1 MADLSL
7 NLEIK
12 GIGSTNMSM
21 DDAKKLYN
29 ELRVLFEEKV
39 KYVPSGGWH
48 WQYPWWSYNTN
59 FNPYGIYGSYSSG
72 QHPPTKGIQ
81 RRGFTGSDTSSM
93 SAYNISV

>member
-48 WQYPWWSYNTN
+48 WQYPWWGYSYYHNA
-59 FNPYGIYGSYSSG
+59 IYGTSSG
-72 QHPPTKGIQ
+72 GNTSHLKGTSS
-81 RRGFTGSDTSSM
+81 RGLSVGDTGSM

>member
-12 GIGSTNMSM
+12 GIGSTQMSM

-39 KYVPSGGWH
+39 KYVPSGGWM
-48 WQYPWWSYNTN
+48 WNYPWWGYSYTDAYS
-59 FNPYGIYGSYSSG
+59 PRTPHYKSSTGTGALGGGGGAPSSY
-72 QHPPTKGIQ
+72 TVK
-81 RRGFTGSDTSSM
+81 F
-93 SAYNISV
+93 